1 MKDQDIIQ
9 AAIAEQARIIEREA
23 EIAKNKPKGRRK

>member
-1 MKDQDIIQ
+1 VKDRDIIA

-23 EIAKNKPKGRRK
+23 EIAKKKPKKRFK